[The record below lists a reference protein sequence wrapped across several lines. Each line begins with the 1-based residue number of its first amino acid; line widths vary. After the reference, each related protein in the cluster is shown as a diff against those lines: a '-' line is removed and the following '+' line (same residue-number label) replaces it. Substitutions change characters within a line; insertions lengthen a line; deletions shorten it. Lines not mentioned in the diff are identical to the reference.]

1 MSLTNTAEPYP
12 LCLERRLGATV
23 SDDGAQFALWAP
35 TASQVTLRLFAHG
48 TDGEPGSRALGEYRM
63 HPETDGSWTI
73 DVPGA
78 THGVYYDYL
87 IEFED
92 GSVTRSADPWARA
105 AGANG
110 RRSMVVDLSRTDP
123 DGWDAD
129 KRPGT
134 PIDSDVIWET
144 HIGDFSNDPSSGV
157 PAEHRGKYLA
167 FTDSGTTLDGEG
179 AFPTCVEYLK
189 RLGITVVQLLPFY
202 DYGSVDETRSG
213 GYNWGYDP
221 VNYNVPEGSY
231 ATDPYDGEV
240 RIRECKAMIQALH
253 AAGIKVVMDV
263 VYNHMYTTDNWFERV
278 VPGYF
283 CRRTDDGAFANGS
296 GCGCDMAT
304 EHEMFRRFMVES
316 VTYWASEYHLDGFRF
331 DLMGLIDVE
340 TMRAIR
346 ASLDALP
353 GGRSILMY
361 GEPWAAGESAPLPGT
376 ILADKRA
383 LLLLESRIG
392 HFCDT
397 TRDAIKGHVF
407 YRDQP
412 GYVNG
417 AAQQNRQAVL
427 DAVNAHR
434 TARVSEGNAGQIIQY
449 VSAHDD
455 LTLWDKLSISMRGNG
470 TDHLAS
476 NAMYDDVLDGAAAAK
491 EVLNANLLAAGIIG
505 VSAGLPFMLAGE
517 EFART
522 KHGNDNSFESGSR
535 INELDWHRASDMRGL
550 VRFYA
555 DLIAL
560 RTGDKAWF
568 DAERIVVPTESS
580 MIAFLVGK
588 HAVLINPDVRERT
601 MPLTVMNQAVARCDA
616 GRFGDAAPIWRCTLD
631 STSDR
636 YAVAASDTQS
646 ETKNVRQA
654 GAGAC
659 ALDDAGFH
667 LAARSLSIWTRE
679 VHDGQTI

>member
-1 MSLTNTAEPYP
+1 MSLTNATEPYP
-12 LCLERRLGATV
+12 LCLERQLGATV
-23 SDDGAQFALWAP
+23 CNDGAQFALWAP
-35 TASQVTLRLFAHG
+35 TASHVTLRLFAHG
-48 TDGEPGSRALGEYRM
+48 TDAEPGSGMLGEYPM
-63 HPETDGSWTI
+63 HYESDGAWVQ
-73 DVPGA
+73 DVPSA
-78 THGVYYDYL
+78 VHGVYYDYL
-87 IEFED
+87 IEFAD

-110 RRSMVVDLSRTDP
+110 RRSMVVDLARTDP

-129 KRPGT
+129 RRPTT
-134 PIDSDVIWET
+134 PISSDVIWET
-144 HIGDFSNDPSSGV
+144 HIGDFSNAQSSGV

-167 FTDSGTTLDGEG
+167 FTDSGTTLNGEG
-179 AFPTCVEYLK
+179 TFPTCVEYLK
-189 RLGITVVQLLPFY
+189 NLGITVVQLLPFY
-202 DYGSVDETRSG
+202 DYGSVDETRTG

-231 ATDPYDGEV
+231 STNPYDGAV
-240 RIRECKAMIQALH
+240 RIRECKAMVQALH
-253 AAGIKVVMDV
+253 AAGITVVMDV

-340 TMRAIR
+340 TMRRIR

-353 GGRSILMY
+353 NGRSILMY
-361 GEPWAAGESAPLPGT
+361 GEPWAAGQSAPLPGT
-376 ILADKRA
+376 VLADKQA
-383 LLLLESRIG
+383 LPRLDSRIG

-427 DAVNAHR
+427 DAVDAHR
-434 TARVSEGNAGQIIQY
+434 HAVTREGEAGQIIQY

-470 TDHLAS
+470 ANHLPDS
-476 NAMYDDVLDGAAAAK
+476 TMYDDVLQGSTCAQ
-491 EVLNANLLAAGIIG
+491 EVLNANLLASGLIAT
-505 VSAGLPFMLAGE
+505 SAGLPFMLAGE

-522 KHGNDNSFESGSR
+522 KYGNDNSFDSGSR
-535 INELDWHRASDMRGL
+535 INELDWRRASDMQGL
-550 VRFYA
+550 VSYYG
-555 DLIAL
+555 DLIAM
-560 RTGDKAWF
+560 RAGDPAWF
-568 DAERIVVPTESS
+568 DAERTVVPTESS
-580 MIAFLVGK
+580 MIAFLVGR
-588 HAVLINPDVRERT
+588 HAVLVNPDVREHV
-601 MPLTVMNQAVARCDA
+601 MPLTVMNQTVAQCGGDA
-616 GRFGDAAPIWRCTLD
+616 RPASPVAHWIPPATAMRSADGMMRRSVPAPVRWTMPASMWPRDHCRSGRGRFD
-631 STSDR
+631 
-636 YAVAASDTQS
+636 V
-646 ETKNVRQA
+646 QA
-654 GAGAC
+654 
-659 ALDDAGFH
+659 
-667 LAARSLSIWTRE
+667 I
-679 VHDGQTI
+679 

>member
-1 MSLTNTAEPYP
+1 MSLTNATEPYP
-12 LCLERRLGATV
+12 LCLERQLGATV
-23 SDDGAQFALWAP
+23 CNDGAQFALWAP
-35 TASQVTLRLFAHG
+35 TASHVTLRLFTHG
-48 TDGEPGSRALGEYRM
+48 TDAEPGSGMLGEYPM
-63 HPETDGSWTI
+63 HYESDGAWVQ
-73 DVPGA
+73 DVPSA
-78 THGVYYDYL
+78 VHGVYYDYL
-87 IEFED
+87 IEFAD

-129 KRPGT
+129 RRPTT
-134 PIDSDVIWET
+134 PISSDVIWET
-144 HIGDFSNDPSSGV
+144 HIGDFSNAQSSGV

-167 FTDSGTTLDGEG
+167 FTDSGTTLNGEG

-189 RLGITVVQLLPFY
+189 NLGITVVQLLPFY
-202 DYGSVDETRSG
+202 DYGSVDETRTG

-231 ATDPYDGEV
+231 STNPYDGAV

-253 AAGIKVVMDV
+253 AAGITVVMDV

-340 TMRAIR
+340 AMRRIR
-346 ASLDALP
+346 ASLDSLP
-353 GGRSILMY
+353 NGRSILMY
-361 GEPWAAGESAPLPGT
+361 GEPWAAGQSAPLPGT
-376 ILADKRA
+376 VLADKQA
-383 LLLLESRIG
+383 LPRLDSRIG

-397 TRDAIKGHVF
+397 TRDTIKGHVF

-427 DAVNAHR
+427 DAVDAHR
-434 TARVSEGNAGQIIQY
+434 HAVAREGEAGQIIQY

-470 TDHLAS
+470 ANHLPD
-476 NAMYDDVLDGAAAAK
+476 NTMYDDVLQGSACAQ
-491 EVLNANLLAAGIIG
+491 EVLNANLLAAGIIAT
-505 VSAGLPFMLAGE
+505 SAGLPFMLSGE

-522 KHGNDNSFESGSR
+522 KYGDDNSFDSGSR
-535 INELDWHRASDMRGL
+535 INELDWQRASDMQGL
-550 VRFYA
+550 VRYYA
-555 DLIAL
+555 DLIAM
-560 RTGDKAWF
+560 RADDPAWF
-568 DAERIVVPTESS
+568 DAARTVVPTESS
-580 MIAFLVGK
+580 MIAFLVGR
-588 HAVLINPDVRERT
+588 HAVLVNPDVREHV
-601 MPLTVMNQAVARCDA
+601 MPLTVMNRTVAQC
-616 GRFGDAAPIWRCTLD
+616 GGDTESVSPLWRCMLD

-636 YAVAASDTQS
+636 YAISGRCDA
-646 ETKNVRQA
+646 QA
-654 GAGAC
+654 GSGAC
-659 ALDDAGFH
+659 VLNDAGFH
-667 LAARSLSIWTRE
+667 VAARSLSIWTRGRS
-679 VHDGQTI
+679 DDQAI

>member
-1 MSLTNTAEPYP
+1 MSLTNATEPYP
-12 LCLERRLGATV
+12 LCLERQLGATV
-23 SDDGAQFALWAP
+23 CNDGAQFALWAP
-35 TASQVTLRLFAHG
+35 TASHVTLRLFAHG
-48 TDGEPGSRALGEYRM
+48 TDAEPGSGMLGEYPM
-63 HPETDGSWTI
+63 HYESDGAWVQ
-73 DVPGA
+73 DVPSA
-78 THGVYYDYL
+78 VHGVYYDYL
-87 IEFED
+87 IEFAD

-110 RRSMVVDLSRTDP
+110 RRSMVVDLSRTNP

-129 KRPGT
+129 RRPTT
-134 PIDSDVIWET
+134 PISSDVIWET
-144 HIGDFSNDPSSGV
+144 HIGDFSNAQSSGV

-167 FTDSGTTLDGEG
+167 FTDSGTTLNGEG

-189 RLGITVVQLLPFY
+189 NLGITVVQLLPFY
-202 DYGSVDETRSG
+202 DYGSVDETRTG

-231 ATDPYDGEV
+231 STNPYDGAV
-240 RIRECKAMIQALH
+240 RIRECKAMVQALH

-340 TMRAIR
+340 AMRRIR
-346 ASLDALP
+346 ASLDSLP
-353 GGRSILMY
+353 NGRSILMY
-361 GEPWAAGESAPLPGT
+361 GEPWAAGQSAPLPGT
-376 ILADKRA
+376 VLADKQA
-383 LLLLESRIG
+383 LPRLDSRIG

-397 TRDAIKGHVF
+397 TRDTIKGHVF

-427 DAVNAHR
+427 DAVDAHR
-434 TARVSEGNAGQIIQY
+434 HAVAREGEAGQIIQY

-470 TDHLAS
+470 ANHLPD
-476 NAMYDDVLDGAAAAK
+476 NTMYDDVLQGSACAQ
-491 EVLNANLLAAGIIG
+491 EVLNANLLAAGIIAT
-505 VSAGLPFMLAGE
+505 SAGLPFMLSGE

-522 KHGNDNSFESGSR
+522 KYGDDNSFDSGSG
-535 INELDWHRASDMRGL
+535 INELDWRRASDMQGL
-550 VRFYA
+550 VRYYA
-555 DLIAL
+555 DLIAM
-560 RTGDKAWF
+560 RADDPAWF
-568 DAERIVVPTESS
+568 DAARTVVPTESS
-580 MIAFLVGK
+580 MIAFLVGR
-588 HAVLINPDVRERT
+588 HAVLVNPDVREHV
-601 MPLTVMNQAVARCDA
+601 MPLTVMNRTVAQC
-616 GRFGDAAPIWRCTLD
+616 GGDTESVSPLWRCMLD

-636 YAVAASDTQS
+636 YAISGRCDA
-646 ETKNVRQA
+646 QA
-654 GAGAC
+654 GSGAC
-659 ALDDAGFH
+659 VLNDAGFH
-667 LAARSLSIWTRE
+667 VAARSLSIWTRGRS
-679 VHDGQTI
+679 DDQAI